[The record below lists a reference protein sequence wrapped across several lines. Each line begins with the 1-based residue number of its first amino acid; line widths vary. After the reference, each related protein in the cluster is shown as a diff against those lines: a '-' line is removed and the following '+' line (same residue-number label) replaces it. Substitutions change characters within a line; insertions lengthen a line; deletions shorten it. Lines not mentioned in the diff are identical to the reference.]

1 MFAPV
6 FFFFN
11 FANIWTLKNSDKSTV
26 RVENGD
32 SNAIVPIYLTLHVA
46 NGHKHHVSAFY
57 HQITPT
63 RVGSGLG
70 TRERIGRSYP
80 CFGDG
85 MFLDCYLAGR
95 IESSFLFFF
104 V

>member
-6 FFFFN
+6 FSFFN
-11 FANIWTLKNSDKSTV
+11 FANIWTSKNSHKCTV
-26 RVENGD
+26 RVENDD

-70 TRERIGRSYP
+70 TREDRMVLSLFRGWNVSRLL
-80 CFGDG
+80 FGWKD
-85 MFLDCYLAGR
+85 R
-95 IESSFLFFF
+95 VVILFS